1 MLTNCQYLRSRL
13 LAELRSW
20 VHSPNLVTISHH
32 RRAASRL
39 PAAFPTQTMN
49 LGVDK
54 GCEDR
59 WRIEHEERQG
69 AAKTP
74 ITSHQ
79 SIVAART
86 EKLSSPEKTSQS
98 FFPSGLIH
106 LVGKLLDSPGPMSQR
121 LVEKVSVPGPQGS
134 GAS

>member
-32 RRAASRL
+32 RRASSRL

-86 EKLSSPEKTSQS
+86 
-98 FFPSGLIH
+98 H

-121 LVEKVSVPGPQGS
+121 LVEKVSVHGPQGS